1 MVNNSRNDKIKSC
14 ISESSKVCRRKYP
27 KKKKSPRRSRSRS
40 RSRTSRSRSRSKSR
54 RSNCKHGVKKNGACR
69 KKPGPKRSRSRSR
82 KKPAQSSA
90 SSAAAARKRR
100 MEIMKQKK
108 LGHYGKMK
116 NITNM
121 DLSEV
126 YDAVDNKLWSE
137 KQLKNYYVELK
148 KVQDDLEANRSLRIQ
163 EIDEGDGKID
173 LEDIDK
179 QLEIIEEKINSVSA
193 ALADMDVDL
202 DELEESWMD
211 ESVHFEKKNKDD
223 YDFDDDFLSESEVD
237 LDLLEKELSGS
248 SASNLRELTH
258 NLINQIY
265 PRIEL

>member
-1 MVNNSRNDKIKSC
+1 MEIM
-14 ISESSKVCRRKYP
+14 
-27 KKKKSPRRSRSRS
+27 KKKKLGHYGKPSSAAAAAAASASAAARKRRMEIM
-40 RSRTSRSRSRSKSR
+40 KQ
-54 RSNCKHGVKKNGACR
+54 KKLGHYG
-69 KKPGPKRSRSRSR
+69 KPSSSSSS
-82 KKPAQSSA
+82 SSA
-90 SSAAAARKRR
+90 SASASAAAARKRR